1 MDIKE
6 KIKNL
11 PFTCG
16 VYIMKSKEDEVLY
29 VGKASS
35 LKRRVASY
43 FLKNISLKTGFL
55 MSYVCD
61 INYIECD
68 SEEQALV
75 LEAALIK
82 EKKPKYNIALRDDKS
97 YPFVEITQEQF
108 PRVFI
113 TRKRTNK
120 KSLYFGP
127 YPDVGT
133 LRSVLNIIRR
143 IFPYCSCRCFN
154 PFARIP
160 HPLASRARLA
170 RRKAGRAGRAGRA
183 NGDKW
188 RSALSSRTGSRKTEC
203 LFAHIK
209 LCPAPC
215 AGKISQALYKENIE
229 GIKRVLKGEREE
241 LTSVLRVKMRKLS
254 QGKKY
259 EEAATV
265 RDRIIALENLY
276 RGKNLTHEL
285 IALKEVLNLPSLPL
299 NIEAI
304 DISSLSG
311 TNATGSVVVFK
322 NAIADKNSYRHYRI
336 KEVFKTDDYA
346 MIAEVARRRYRR
358 LLDEKRNLPELIIID
373 GGLGHV
379 QAAKIEL
386 DKLQLKTPVIGI
398 AKRNEEIWFAGN
410 PKPLVIPKSSAA
422 LHLIQRLRDEA
433 HRFARKYHLLLRKK
447 KVIK

>member
-11 PFTCG
+11 PLNYG
-16 VYIMKSKEDEVLY
+16 VYIMKSKEGVVLY

-35 LKRRVASY
+35 LRKRVSSY
-43 FLKNISLKTGFL
+43 FLKNVSLKTGSL
-55 MSYVCD
+55 MSHVAD
-61 INYIECD
+61 IDYIECD

-82 EKKPKYNIALRDDKS
+82 EKKPKYNISLRDDKS

-133 LRSVLNIIRR
+133 LRSVLNMIRR
-143 IFPYCSCRCFN
+143 IFPYCSCKCFKN
-154 PFARIP
+154 
-160 HPLASRARLA
+160 
-170 RRKAGRAGRAGRA
+170 
-183 NGDKW
+183 
-188 RSALSSRTGSRKTEC
+188 TEC
-203 LFAHIK
+203 LYSHIK

-215 AGKISQALYKENIE
+215 AGKISEALYKENIE
-229 GIKRVLKGEREE
+229 GIKGVLKGEREE
-241 LTSVLRVKMRKLS
+241 LTAALRAKMRKLS

-259 EEAATV
+259 EEAAAI
-265 RDRIIALENLY
+265 RDKIIALENLY
-276 RGKNLTHEL
+276 KGKTLTHEL
-285 IALKEVLNLPSLPL
+285 ITLKESLNLASLPL

-322 NAIADKNSYRHYRI
+322 NAIADKNSYRRYRI
-336 KEVFKTDDYA
+336 KEVFQTDDYA
-346 MIAEVARRRYRR
+346 MIAEVVRRRYRR

-379 QAAKIEL
+379 QAAKMEL
-386 DKLQLKTPVIGI
+386 DKLHLKTPVIGI
-398 AKRNEEIWFAGN
+398 AKRNEEIWFAGR
-410 PKPLVIPKSSAA
+410 PKPLVMPKSSAA

-447 KVIK
+447 KTIARDTRY

>member
-6 KIKNL
+6 KIKSL
-11 PFTCG
+11 PLGYG
-16 VYIMKSKEDEVLY
+16 VYIMKSKEGVALY

-35 LKRRVASY
+35 LKKRVSSY
-43 FLKNISLKTGFL
+43 FLKNVSLKTGSL
-55 MSYVCD
+55 MSHVAD
-61 INYIECD
+61 IDYIECD

-82 EKKPKYNIALRDDKS
+82 EKKPKYNISLRDDKS

-133 LRSVLNIIRR
+133 LRSVLNMIRR
-143 IFPYCSCRCFN
+143 IFPYCSCKRFN
-154 PFARIP
+154 FFTRIP
-160 HPLASRARLA
+160 RQPS
-170 RRKAGRAGRAGRA
+170 AGDG
-183 NGDKW
+183 KW
-188 RSALSSRTGSRKTEC
+188 RSAPSPRTGSSNTGC
-203 LFAHIK
+203 LYGHIR

-229 GIKRVLKGEREE
+229 GIKAVLKGEREE
-241 LTSVLRVKMRKLS
+241 LTVALRTKMRSLS
-254 QGKKY
+254 QEKKY
-259 EEAATV
+259 EEAAAI

-276 RGKNLTHEL
+276 KGKTLTHEL
-285 IALKEVLNLPSLPL
+285 IALKEILNLTSLPL
-299 NIEAI
+299 SIEAI

-322 NAIADKNSYRHYRI
+322 NAIADKNSYRRYRI
-336 KEVFKTDDYA
+336 KEVFSTDDYA
-346 MIAEVARRRYRR
+346 MIAEVVRRRYRR
-358 LLDEKRNLPELIIID
+358 LLDEKINFPDLIVID

-379 QAAKIEL
+379 QAAKKEL
-386 DKLQLKTPVIGI
+386 DKLQFKTPVIGI
-398 AKRNEEIWFAGN
+398 AKRNEEVWFAGR

-447 KVIK
+447 KTIN

>member
-6 KIKNL
+6 KIKSL
-11 PFTCG
+11 PLSCG
-16 VYIMKSKEDEVLY
+16 VYIMKSKKGEVLY

-43 FLKNISLKTGFL
+43 FLKNVSLKTGFL
-55 MSYVCD
+55 MARVCD

-133 LRSVLNIIRR
+133 LKSVLNMIRR
-143 IFPYCSCRCFN
+143 IFSYCSCKCFKN
-154 PFARIP
+154 
-160 HPLASRARLA
+160 
-170 RRKAGRAGRAGRA
+170 
-183 NGDKW
+183 
-188 RSALSSRTGSRKTEC
+188 TEC

-215 AGKISQALYKENIE
+215 VGKISQALYKENIE

-241 LTSVLRVKMRKLS
+241 LMSALRVKMRKLS
-254 QGKKY
+254 QRKRY
-259 EEAATV
+259 EEAAAA
-265 RDRIIALENLY
+265 RDKIIALENLY
-276 RGKNLTHEL
+276 KGKNLTHEL
-285 IALKEVLNLPSLPL
+285 IALREALNLSSLPL
-299 NIEAI
+299 QIEAI

-322 NAIADKNSYRHYRI
+322 NAVADKNSYRRYRI
-336 KEVFKTDDYA
+336 KEVFSTDDYA
-346 MIAEVARRRYRR
+346 MIAEVVRRRYRR
-358 LLDEKRNLPELIIID
+358 LLDEKRNLPELIVID

-379 QAAKIEL
+379 QAAKMEL
-386 DKLQLKTPVIGI
+386 DKLQLKTPVISI
-398 AKRNEEIWFAGN
+398 AKRNEEIWFAGKS
-410 PKPLVIPKSSAA
+410 KPLVIPKDSAA

-447 KVIK
+447 KTIN

>member
-11 PFTCG
+11 PLTCG
-16 VYIMKSKEDEVLY
+16 VYIMKSQAGTVLY

-35 LKRRVASY
+35 LKKRVASY
-43 FLKNISLKTGFL
+43 FLKNVSLKTGFL
-55 MSYVCD
+55 MGNVAD
-61 INYIECD
+61 IDYIECD

-75 LEAALIK
+75 LEAVLIK

-108 PRVFI
+108 PRIFI

-133 LRSVLNIIRR
+133 LRSVLNMIRR
-143 IFPYCSCRCFN
+143 IFPYCSCKCFKN
-154 PFARIP
+154 
-160 HPLASRARLA
+160 
-170 RRKAGRAGRAGRA
+170 
-183 NGDKW
+183 
-188 RSALSSRTGSRKTEC
+188 TQC

-229 GIKRVLKGEREE
+229 GIKRILKGEREE
-241 LTSVLRVKMRKLS
+241 LMSALRAKMRKLS
-254 QGKKY
+254 QGKRY
-259 EEAATV
+259 EEAAAL

-276 RGKNLTHEL
+276 KGKTLTHEL
-285 IALKEVLNLPSLPL
+285 IALKEALNLPSLPL
-299 NIEAI
+299 QIEAI

-322 NAIADKNSYRHYRI
+322 NAIADKNSYRRYRI
-336 KEVFKTDDYA
+336 KEVFSTDDYA
-346 MIAEVARRRYRR
+346 MIAEVVKRRYRR
-358 LLDEKRNLPELIIID
+358 LLDEKINLPELIIID

-379 QAAKIEL
+379 QAAKTEL
-386 DKLQLKTPVIGI
+386 DKLPLKTPVIGI
-398 AKRNEEIWFAGN
+398 AKRNEEIWFAGKS
-410 PKPLVIPKSSAA
+410 KPLVIPKNSAA

-447 KVIK
+447 KMAGNSYT